1 MTRVP
6 SRSSSP
12 PARDPAG
19 ARARPSA
26 GARTGAS
33 DALATAIGDWL
44 GHLRVERGLALNT
57 SRSYARDL
65 ARYREHLAGHGIDD
79 PLAVTPAHVS
89 DFVVALREGRGD
101 RAPLAASSAA
111 RALIAVRGL
120 HRFLL
125 LEGRTPTDPAGDI
138 APPATGRRLPKALT
152 LAQVEAVIAGT
163 GDGSTP
169 ESLRDRALV
178 EVLYGTGARIGEAVA
193 LDVDD
198 VHVEAIHSESIH
210 GEEIHA
216 DGEALVAA
224 GSAQE
229 GHPSGTG
236 GDVVRLVGKGGK
248 HRIVPLGRYA
258 RAAIDAYL
266 VRGRPLLAQGAGRR
280 AGAGGPAL
288 FLGARG
294 GRLSR
299 QSAWH
304 VIARAAAA
312 AQASGAPGTDGLGA
326 LVSPHVFRHSYAT
339 HVLEGGADVRVVQE
353 LLGHASVTT
362 TQIYTHVSAQQ
373 LREVSAQAHPRAR

>member
-1 MTRVP
+1 MTRMPLRSDP
-6 SRSSSP
+6 SADP
-12 PARDPAG
+12 DPAPH
-19 ARARPSA
+19 RATTRP
-26 GARTGAS
+26 
-33 DALATAIGDWL
+33 DALSTAIADWL
-44 GHLRVERGLALNT
+44 AHLRVERGLALNT

-65 ARYREHLAGHGIDD
+65 RRYHEHLADRGIDD
-79 PLAVTPAHVS
+79 PLTVTPAHVR
-89 DFVVALREGRGD
+89 DFVVALREGDGTHP
-101 RAPLAASSAA
+101 PLAAASAG

-125 LEGRTPTDPAGDI
+125 LEGRTPTDPAADI
-138 APPATGRRLPKALT
+138 SPPATGRRLPKALT
-152 LAQVEAVIAGT
+152 IAQVEAVIAAT

-198 VHVEAIHSESIH
+198 VHPGAGPAESTEEEAASDRGPEATS
-210 GEEIHA
+210 
-216 DGEALVAA
+216 DGRDRVA
-224 GSAQE
+224 
-229 GHPSGTG
+229 

-266 VRGRPLLAQGAGRR
+266 VRGRPVLAHAAGQRSTRR
-280 AGAGGPAL
+280 AGGGAAL
-288 FLGARG
+288 FLGTRG

-304 VIARAAAA
+304 VVARAAAI
-312 AQASGAPGTDGLGA
+312 AQASGAPGTEGLA
-326 LVSPHVFRHSYAT
+326 ELVSPHVFRHSYAT

-362 TQIYTHVSAQQ
+362 TQIYTHVTAQQ
-373 LREVSAQAHPRAR
+373 LREVYAQAHPRAR